1 MAPCRSSAGC
11 ALTCLRPLTMS
22 ACSIVLSRIIA
33 KTRVERTGKPV
44 GAEHV
49 LKGDHIRAQR

>member
-11 ALTCLRPLTMS
+11 ALTYLRPLTMS
-22 ACSIVLSRIIA
+22 ACSVVRSRIA
-33 KTRVERTGKPV
+33 KTRVERTGKPLR
-44 GAEHV
+44 AEHG